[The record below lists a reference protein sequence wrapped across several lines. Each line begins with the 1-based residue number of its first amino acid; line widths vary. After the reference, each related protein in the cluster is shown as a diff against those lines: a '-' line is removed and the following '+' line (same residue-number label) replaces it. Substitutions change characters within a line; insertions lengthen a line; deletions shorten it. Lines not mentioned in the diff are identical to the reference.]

1 MRKRILFK
9 DEEISREIERRIHD
23 ERMNEWD
30 RLPSERQLAEEFCVQ
45 RDTVRS
51 ALAILIKKGVL
62 IRKPR
67 RGYFVAPKRIEI
79 NLNYI
84 RSIIKEIE
92 RVRNDNRSI
101 LLNFEMISMSKSL
114 SDITQMPVGTLCY
127 QILRIRY
134 DSNRPMSLERS
145 YLIAEH
151 VPDISREDFE
161 QHTLGSMLRN
171 RYGLTL
177 SSVHHRIT
185 LVYANDMEAE
195 LLRVSK
201 DEPLIRY
208 DGMIYD
214 RKDRLIEYFDNV
226 VMPDNI
232 EFHIRDFA

>member
-9 DEEISREIERRIHD
+9 DEVISREIERRIQD
-23 ERMNEWD
+23 ERLNEWD
-30 RLPSERQLAEEFCVQ
+30 RLPSERQLAEEFGVQ

-51 ALAILIKKGVL
+51 ALEILIKKGVL

-79 NLNYI
+79 NLNHI

-92 RVRNDNRSI
+92 RVRIDNRSI
-101 LLNFEMISMSKSL
+101 LLNLEKISMSKSL
-114 SDITQMPVGTLCY
+114 SEITQLPEGTLCY

-151 VPDISREDFE
+151 APDMSREDLE
-161 QHTLGSMLRN
+161 QHTLGSLLKN
-171 RYGLTL
+171 RYGLSL
-177 SSVHHRIT
+177 SSVHQRIT
-185 LVYANDMEAE
+185 QVYPNDMEAE
-195 LLRVSK
+195 LLRVSR

>member
-1 MRKRILFK
+1 MRKRILFR
-9 DEEISREIERRIHD
+9 DEEISREIERQIR
-23 ERMNEWD
+23 ERLLKEWD
-30 RLPSERQLAEEFCVQ
+30 KLPSERRLAEDFGVQ

-51 ALAILIKKGVL
+51 ALEILVKKGVL
-62 IRKPR
+62 VRRPR
-67 RGYFVAPKRIEI
+67 RGYFVAPRRIEI
-79 NLNYI
+79 NLNHI

-101 LLNFEMISMSKSL
+101 MLNFEIISVSKSL
-114 SDITQMPVGTLCY
+114 AEITQLPAGTLCY

-145 YLIAEH
+145 YLVAEH
-151 VPDISREDFE
+151 APDMSREDLE
-161 QHTLGSMLRN
+161 QHSIGSLLRN
-171 RYGLTL
+171 RYGISL
-177 SSVHHRIT
+177 SSVHQRIT
-185 LVYANDMEAE
+185 QVYADDMEAE

-226 VMPDNI
+226 LMPDNI